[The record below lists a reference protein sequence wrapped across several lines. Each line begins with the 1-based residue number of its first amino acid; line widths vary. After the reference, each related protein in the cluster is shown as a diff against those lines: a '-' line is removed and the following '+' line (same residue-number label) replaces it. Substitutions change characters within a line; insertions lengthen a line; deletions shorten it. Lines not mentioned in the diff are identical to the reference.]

1 VLLMSTPVERRQK
14 NREKIVDHLFKQS
27 LQVALAILLTNER
40 GPSVTD
46 EELKALEV
54 ALRAE
59 DFPPE
64 AWQARFALRNR
75 IFIPSNRGAELLCAV
90 IDSALAEIRA
100 ARRAA
105 DREDQD

>member
-1 VLLMSTPVERRQK
+1 M
-14 NREKIVDHLFKQS
+14 DHLFKQS

-64 AWQARFALRNR
+64 AWQARFALRNS
-75 IFIPSNRGAELLCAV
+75 IFIPVIAVLSCCALSLTPRSRKSAPPGEQRTVRTKTEPGRSRGPEKF
-90 IDSALAEIRA
+90 
-100 ARRAA
+100 
-105 DREDQD
+105 